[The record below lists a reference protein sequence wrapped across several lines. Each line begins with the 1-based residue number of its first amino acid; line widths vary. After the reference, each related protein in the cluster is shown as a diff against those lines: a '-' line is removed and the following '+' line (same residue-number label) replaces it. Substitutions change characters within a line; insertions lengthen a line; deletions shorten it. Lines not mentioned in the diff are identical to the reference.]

1 MVRQYSFL
9 PRGEVTRVS
18 VSWRSDVD
26 QFDTADAL
34 CCCGTPALH
43 PRGAVVTAGNRQ
55 PPGDEGHPDHEYRI
69 GIEYAAS
76 VQKTYDLGADGFLF
90 LSVDAQVLRPSG

>member
-34 CCCGTPALH
+34 RCRGAAALH
-43 PRGAVVTAGNRQ
+43 DPGAVIAARHRKS
-55 PPGDEGHPDHEYRI
+55 PGDESHADHQYRI
-69 GIEYAAS
+69 GIEYAAF
-76 VQKTYDLGADGFLF
+76 VQKIYDLGANGFLL
-90 LSVDAQVLRPSG
+90 LSVDLQIP